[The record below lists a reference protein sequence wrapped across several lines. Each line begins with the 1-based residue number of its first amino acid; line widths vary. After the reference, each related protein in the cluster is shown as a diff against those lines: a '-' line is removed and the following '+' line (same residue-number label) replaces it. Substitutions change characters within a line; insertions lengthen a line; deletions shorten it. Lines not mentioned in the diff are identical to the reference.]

1 MESSVQLLPL
11 RGIPEVSAGQDVG
24 MILWEAMAPLVQA
37 GDVVVVTHKIVSKA
51 EGQVVSL
58 AGVEPSETAKR
69 WGERWKKDPRQIEVV
84 LRESAG
90 IVRMERGIIISR
102 TRHGLVCANAGV
114 DRSNNPNETVCLL
127 PVDPD
132 GSARKIYTLVS
143 QRAGFPIPV
152 LISDSFGRPWRNGII
167 NIAIGVAGMEPFT
180 DYRGQDDPYGFRM
193 EASIMA
199 TADALCAASE
209 LVMGKVDQIPAAI
222 VRGAQVRLAPEASS
236 RPLLRSLEEDMFR

>member
-11 RGIPEVSAGQDVG
+11 KGIPEIAEGQDVALL
-24 MILWEAMAPLVQA
+24 LWEAMASWVQN
-37 GDVVVVTHKIVSKA
+37 GDVLVVTHKIVSKA
-51 EGQVVSL
+51 EGQIVRL
-58 AGVEPSETAKR
+58 AEVEPSETARR

-127 PVDPD
+127 PQDPD
-132 GSARKIYTLVS
+132 ASARKIYS
-143 QRAGFPIPV
+143 MISERAGFPIPV
-152 LISDSFGRPWRNGII
+152 LISDSFGRPWRNGIV

-180 DYRGQDDPYGFRM
+180 DYRGQDDAHGFRM
-193 EASIMA
+193 EASIMG

-209 LVMGKVDQIPAAI
+209 LVMGKVDQVPAAI
-222 VRGAQVRLAPEASS
+222 VRGAQVSLAPEATS
-236 RPLLRSLEEDMFR
+236 RPMLRTLEEDMFR